1 MAQSRDP
8 LVEALMRRLQNEFW
22 IVKSQRLNFCIAQL
36 ATIDRLCVREERIAE
51 VRIIAHI
58 YVLDYQWFYVYFFNV
73 HAWIYHTKSW

>member
-58 YVLDYQWFYVYFFNV
+58 YVLDYQ
-73 HAWIYHTKSW
+73 